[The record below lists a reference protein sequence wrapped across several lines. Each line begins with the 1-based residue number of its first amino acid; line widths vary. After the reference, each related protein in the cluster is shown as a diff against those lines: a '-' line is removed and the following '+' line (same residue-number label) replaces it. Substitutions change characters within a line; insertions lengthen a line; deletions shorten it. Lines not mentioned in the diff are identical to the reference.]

1 MDQIANLVIDL
12 GIDAAEFK
20 NEIPRIKNLLNGAA
34 GDAER
39 SSARMQRFMERQT
52 QAARQTMQ
60 AASSAVTAASA
71 HAQTVEKNARAHER
85 MAREVEQTRLRVDAL
100 NQKMREEQA
109 QARALAEAQDKAA
122 AAFYRQI
129 DSVKQAGAGLQEL
142 QRIQQQIRQ
151 ARNSGGVGQQDY
163 LALISEITAK
173 TRALTQA
180 EEQATRQKA
189 AFIRQLK
196 EQATRQNLSSSE
208 LLRARAAQLG
218 VSSAAEVYIR
228 KMERAGKAT
237 HSLGLKS
244 AAARRE
250 LGGLHRFLGLEFPR
264 QKKTIG
270 VVFGKFYPLHTGH
283 IYLIQRACSQVD
295 ELHIIMGFD
304 DTRDRALFEDSAMSQ
319 QPTVP
324 DRLRWLLQ
332 TFKYQKNIR
341 IHAFNE
347 EGMEPY
353 PHGWDVWSNGIK
365 KFMAEKGIQPDL
377 IYTSE
382 EADAPQYMEHL
393 GIDTVLVDPKRT
405 FMSISGAQI
414 RENPFRYWEYIP
426 TEVKPFFVR
435 TVAILGGES
444 SGKSTLVNKLAN
456 IFNTTSAW
464 EYGRDYVFSHLG
476 GDEIALQY
484 SDYDKIAL
492 GHAQY
497 IDFAVKYANKVAF
510 IDTDFVTTQAF
521 CKKYEGREHPFV
533 QALIDEYRF
542 DLVILLENN
551 TPWVA
556 DGLRSLGSSVDRK
569 EFQNLLVEMLEENNI
584 EFVRVEEDDYDSRFL
599 RCVELVREMMG
610 EQR

>member
-1 MDQIANLVIDL
+1 MSSFDYLKTAIKQQGCTLQQVA
-12 GIDAAEFK
+12 DASGMTK
-20 NEIPRIKNLLNGAA
+20 GYLSQLLNAKIK
-34 GDAER
+34 
-39 SSARMQRFMERQT
+39 SPSA
-52 QAARQTMQ
+52 
-60 AASSAVTAASA
+60 
-71 HAQTVEKNARAHER
+71 
-85 MAREVEQTRLRVDAL
+85 
-100 NQKMREEQA
+100 QK
-109 QARALAEAQDKAA
+109 LEA
-122 AAFYRQI
+122 
-129 DSVKQAGAGLQEL
+129 
-142 QRIQQQIRQ
+142 
-151 ARNSGGVGQQDY
+151 
-163 LALISEITAK
+163 
-173 TRALTQA
+173 
-180 EEQATRQKA
+180 
-189 AFIRQLK
+189 
-196 EQATRQNLSSSE
+196 
-208 LLRARAAQLG
+208 
-218 VSSAAEVYIR
+218 
-228 KMERAGKAT
+228 
-237 HSLGLKS
+237 
-244 AAARRE
+244 
-250 LGGLHRFLGLEFPR
+250 LHRFLGLEFPR

-393 GIDTVLVDPKRT
+393 GIETVLVDPKRT

-444 SGKSTLVNKLAN
+444 SGKSTLVNK
-456 IFNTTSAW
+456 
-464 EYGRDYVFSHLG
+464 
-476 GDEIALQY
+476 Q
-484 SDYDKIAL
+484 
-492 GHAQY
+492 
-497 IDFAVKYANKVAF
+497 VAF

>member
-1 MDQIANLVIDL
+1 MSSFDYLKTAIKQQGCTLQQVA
-12 GIDAAEFK
+12 DASGMTK
-20 NEIPRIKNLLNGAA
+20 GYLSQLLNAKIK
-34 GDAER
+34 
-39 SSARMQRFMERQT
+39 SPSA
-52 QAARQTMQ
+52 
-60 AASSAVTAASA
+60 
-71 HAQTVEKNARAHER
+71 
-85 MAREVEQTRLRVDAL
+85 
-100 NQKMREEQA
+100 QK
-109 QARALAEAQDKAA
+109 LEA
-122 AAFYRQI
+122 
-129 DSVKQAGAGLQEL
+129 
-142 QRIQQQIRQ
+142 
-151 ARNSGGVGQQDY
+151 
-163 LALISEITAK
+163 
-173 TRALTQA
+173 
-180 EEQATRQKA
+180 
-189 AFIRQLK
+189 
-196 EQATRQNLSSSE
+196 
-208 LLRARAAQLG
+208 
-218 VSSAAEVYIR
+218 
-228 KMERAGKAT
+228 
-237 HSLGLKS
+237 
-244 AAARRE
+244 
-250 LGGLHRFLGLEFPR
+250 LHRYLGLEFPR

-393 GIDTVLVDPKRT
+393 GIETVLVDPKRT

-610 EQR
+610 SKDNHLYKMLSGITDSKVYLVLHFGVQCTCQEEWVRR